1 MKKIITIIIISFL
14 VVFFTVNNTFADGIG
29 GTVKFGLDFSGDH
42 EISGYGLSGSE
53 DVETGFSLTGELFGK
68 VGDIFDFGGGVTL
81 QIPRSQEDFEGDFYF
96 IPLYGMIRARIE
108 TETVTPYFIGQLGYN
123 FFEGDSDYKGYGIYE
138 ADLEGGLYYGLGA
151 GIIFQKHFL
160 IEALYSVNNGTG
172 EIFGYEF
179 DIEYS
184 KITLNIGYNF

>member
-1 MKKIITIIIISFL
+1 MKKIITMAILSVL
-14 VVFFTVNNTFADGIG
+14 VVFFAVNHTFAEGIG
-29 GTVKFGLDFSGDH
+29 GTVKLGIDLAGDH
-42 EISGYGLSGSE
+42 EVSGYGLSGSD

-68 VGDIFDFGGGVTL
+68 VSNIFDIGGGVTI
-81 QIPRSQEDFEGDFYF
+81 QIPRSQEDFAGDFYF

-123 FFEGDSDYKGYGIYE
+123 FFDGDSDYKGYGILE

-151 GIIFQKHFL
+151 GIIIGKHFL

-172 EIFGYEF
+172 TILGYEF

-184 KITLNIGYNF
+184 KVTLNFGYNF